1 MSSVSAEQG
10 FRLSPQ
16 QRRVW
21 GLAQGGAAGCAQGV
35 IAIEGDLDAERL
47 RHAVGEVV
55 GRHEILR
62 TVFRG
67 PAGAPVP
74 YQVVEAALASS
85 WADFD
90 LQDLP
95 VSRQEERIN
104 ELLRGQAR
112 DFDFG
117 RGPLLRL
124 ALLRLA
130 PSRHKLLA
138 TTPALCADAAS
149 LQVIVNEVSHF
160 YGGGAA
166 GALGEPVQ
174 YADYA
179 EFQNQLLESGDEM
192 AERGRE
198 LWRVRERSQ
207 VPPPA
212 LPFEAGPG
220 RRPAQ
225 APEYIG
231 LGLRADLA
239 AEVMRLARGQG
250 TTAEVVLL
258 AAWQSLL
265 HRLARAEEIVVG
277 WTGSGRKY
285 EDLERAVGPMAKSL
299 PLGLRFEDG
308 VRFSDLLARTR
319 RERDD
324 AVEWEDY
331 WAGGPFGNVD
341 GGAFPAVGFEYAEF
355 AAPAGA
361 AGVSFAVVD
370 YRACAER
377 FKVKLSGVA
386 VGDDLKLGLYYD
398 PQIFRRD
405 SVERIARYFVT
416 LLGSAVA
423 RPEAEVSRLEILDPA
438 ERHTVLAGWNATVA
452 DYPRDKCLHQ
462 LFEEQAERTPGCDA
476 VVAGDERLTYA
487 ELNERANQLA
497 DELRR
502 KGIAPDVPVGLC
514 AGRSAGAIV
523 GLLGIMKAG
532 GAYVPLNP
540 EHPKARLL
548 HQLSDAGVRV
558 LVTEENLLGALP
570 DFGGEVVCLDRDR
583 AALEG
588 RRGEDLAPVN
598 SPSDLAYII
607 YTSGSTGSPK
617 GVAVSHRS
625 LVNYTHHIARRLLAG
640 AGEEALSFAVVS
652 TITADLGNTCIF
664 PSLVSG
670 GCLHVISY
678 EVAMDGEKFAD
689 HLRRRP
695 VDVLK
700 IVPSH
705 LRALLSSG
713 AGADLL
719 PRKYLILGGETF
731 PAGLAEELSAFP
743 KKCEVI
749 NHYGPTETTVGSL
762 TFDLS
767 ADRVASMDSVS
778 VPVGRP
784 ISNTEV
790 YILDRH
796 LQPTPVGVPGELYI
810 GGDGLA
816 RGYLNRPELTQE
828 KFVAHPFSGEAGAR
842 LYKTGDA
849 ARYLPGGEVEFLG
862 RLDHQVKIRGYRV
875 ELGEVE
881 ALLRRHPSVREC
893 AVLLRQDEPGDERLV
908 AYLACADSGGGM
920 VEQLRGY
927 LSEQLPDY
935 MMPSA
940 YVMLPSLPLTRNGK
954 LDRASLPRPAE
965 ARPAGGGAP
974 TAPRSD
980 LERAIAAVWQEVLG
994 VEQVGVEDNFFDLG
1008 GHSLLLIK
1016 VNSRLREVASGAG
1029 GLSIID
1035 FFRYP
1040 TIGSLAAHL
1049 SGGQPERTAA
1059 QPDHGRGEARR
1070 EALQRQRQSRQ
1081 ERRRGNA

>member
-1 MSSVSAEQG
+1 
-10 FRLSPQ
+10 
-16 QRRVW
+16 
-21 GLAQGGAAGCAQGV
+21 
-35 IAIEGDLDAERL
+35 
-47 RHAVGEVV
+47 
-55 GRHEILR
+55 
-62 TVFRG
+62 
-67 PAGAPVP
+67 
-74 YQVVEAALASS
+74 
-85 WADFD
+85 
-90 LQDLP
+90 
-95 VSRQEERIN
+95 
-104 ELLRGQAR
+104 
-112 DFDFG
+112 
-117 RGPLLRL
+117 
-124 ALLRLA
+124 
-130 PSRHKLLA
+130 
-138 TTPALCADAAS
+138 
-149 LQVIVNEVSHF
+149 
-160 YGGGAA
+160 
-166 GALGEPVQ
+166 
-174 YADYA
+174 
-179 EFQNQLLESGDEM
+179 
-192 AERGRE
+192 
-198 LWRVRERSQ
+198 RERSQ

-239 AEVMRLARGQG
+239 AEVIRLARGQG

-331 WAGGPFGNVD
+331 WAGAPLGHVD

-502 KGIAPDVPVGLC
+502 KGVAPDVPVGLC

-532 GAYVPLNP
+532 GAYVPLNS

-767 ADRVASMDSVS
+767 ADRLASMDSVS

-828 KFVAHPFSGEAGAR
+828 KFVAHPFSEAAGAR
-842 LYKTGDA
+842 LYKTGDLA
-849 ARYLPGGEVEFLG
+849 AYLPDGGLRFFG
-862 RLDHQVKIRGYRV
+862 RLDHQLKVRGFRI
-875 ELGEVE
+875 
-881 ALLRRHPSVREC
+881 
-893 AVLLRQDEPGDERLV
+893 EPGEIEAALSEHPGVSESVVVAREDDPGEQRLV
-908 AYLACADSGGGM
+908 AYVVPDAQYQGAAGQAEGWDAERVSEWREVWDEAYEQAPWPEDPAFNISGWRSSYTGSPIPAAEM
-920 VEQLRGY
+920 REWVEQTAGRILSLGPRRVLEVGCGTGLVLFRVAPHCSSYLGIDSSPAALHYLEQQLSRPGLSLPQVSLRRLAADELGEIPGGKFDAVILNSVAQYFPGIDY
-927 LSEQLPDY
+927 LVEVLEQALD
-935 MMPSA
+935 A
-940 YVMLPSLPLTRNGK
+940 VEDGGIVFLGDVRSLPLLEAFHTTVELHQAPPSMRC
-954 LDRASLPRPAE
+954 AE
-965 ARPAGGGAP
+965 
-974 TAPRSD
+974 
-980 LERAIAAVWQEVLG
+980 V
-994 VEQVGVEDNFFDLG
+994 
-1008 GHSLLLIK
+1008 
-1016 VNSRLREVASGAG
+1016 
-1029 GLSIID
+1029 
-1035 FFRYP
+1035 
-1040 TIGSLAAHL
+1040 
-1049 SGGQPERTAA
+1049 
-1059 QPDHGRGEARR
+1059 
-1070 EALQRQRQSRQ
+1070 QSRA
-1081 ERRRGNA
+1081 RA